1 MRRMGEIK
9 IWGIIHDEEGCAIP
23 HVCVRLL
30 RKIYHNRR
38 TVYEDI
44 EECYSD
50 EEGRYA
56 FLVPRERERV
66 YKVVVIW
73 NL

>member
-1 MRRMGEIK
+1 MDEIK
-9 IWGIIHDEEGCAIP
+9 IWGIIQDEEGREIP
-23 HVCVRLL
+23 YVWVRLL
-30 RKIYHNRR
+30 RKIHHNGR
-38 TVYEDI
+38 TIYENI
-44 EECYSD
+44 GECYSD
-50 EEGRYA
+50 EEGRYI

>member
-1 MRRMGEIK
+1 MDAIK
-9 IWGIIHDEEGCAIP
+9 IWGAIQDEEGHAIP
-23 HVCVRLL
+23 CVCVRLL
-30 RKIYHNRR
+30 RKIEHNRR
-38 TVYEDI
+38 TLYKDVAN
-44 EECYSD
+44 CWSD